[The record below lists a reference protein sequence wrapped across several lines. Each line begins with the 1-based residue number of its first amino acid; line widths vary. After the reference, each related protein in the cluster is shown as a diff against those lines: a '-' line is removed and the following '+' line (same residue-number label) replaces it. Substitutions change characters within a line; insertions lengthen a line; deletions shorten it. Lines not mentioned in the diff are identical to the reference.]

1 MDSAAMQV
9 FFNIFCMIF
18 SVFLPR
24 RALLAVGVT
33 QRTQKP
39 DENGTDS
46 VIPNRYTPAL
56 SDIFYPPK

>member
-1 MDSAAMQV
+1 MKTIYKKELAR
-9 FFNIFCMIF
+9 IFKDKKMIF

-24 RALLAVGVT
+24 RALLAT
-33 QRTQKP
+33 RRTQKP